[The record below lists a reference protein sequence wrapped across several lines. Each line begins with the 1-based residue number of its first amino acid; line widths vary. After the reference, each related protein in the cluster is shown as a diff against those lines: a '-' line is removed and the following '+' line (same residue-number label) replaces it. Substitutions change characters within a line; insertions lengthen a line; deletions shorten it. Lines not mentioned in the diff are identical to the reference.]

1 MNLQCP
7 WKTVELRMK
16 NYDIEQQLHDDGIID
31 DKEFAEQKQSI
42 LTLIQQVLMCLNTT
56 EEKDLLAICIN

>member
-1 MNLQCP
+1 
-7 WKTVELRMK
+7 MK